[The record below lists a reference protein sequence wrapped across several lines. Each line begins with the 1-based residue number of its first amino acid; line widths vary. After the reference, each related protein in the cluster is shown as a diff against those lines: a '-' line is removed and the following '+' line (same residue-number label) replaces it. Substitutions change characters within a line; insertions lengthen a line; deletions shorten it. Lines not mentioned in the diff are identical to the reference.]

1 MIRKKKILIISDR
14 VHALPRMTS
23 LEEEFFKLG
32 NEVYFYSYS
41 NNDDRIHTSSYISN
55 NKLKNLI
62 KKIFNKQ
69 KLIFNIISFSKYLFS
84 FPDKYFVRWFLMK
97 QKEIDNIVV
106 KFNPDVIISS
116 SSPVTSH
123 IIARRI
129 AKKFK
134 IKWCADFRDLWS
146 LNHNH
151 PGKIIGKVLDGILEK
166 HIIKQANYIVTVSP
180 LISNQLSHFHD
191 KKVFVITN
199 GYSPEKYLKSP
210 SLEKDKFIIRY
221 TGSLYEEK
229 QKHTCLIFLDALIN
243 FKNENVLFEI
253 YSSQIDWI
261 VNEIKVRKLESIVLL
276 KGSMPHKDI
285 PDIQINSSLNII
297 FGFENYKSYYLKM
310 FEYLGAGRPIL
321 LISDEKY
328 KEPTIEIFNKFKY
341 AHVAYNVGGVNK
353 IINQLIKSPSLD
365 LDEKLLDKYKFP
377 YLAKE
382 YLKIINDHNGSR

>member
-1 MIRKKKILIISDR
+1 MNKLLNKRFNNQNIILSILIILFCIFFSISNSIISNDLDP
-14 VHALPRMTS
+14 ALVVAGKINIPDNNSPQLKIFKES
-23 LEEEFFKLG
+23 LTLI
-32 NEVYFYSYS
+32 VYFQALLIKIGLTNYF
-41 NNDDRIHTSSYISN
+41 ISN
-55 NKLKNLI
+55 ITIIISTLCFFIGIFLITKNLLI
-62 KKIFNKQ
+62 LFFN
-69 KLIFNIISFSKYLFS
+69 Y
-84 FPDKYFVRWFLMK
+84 FPNSIAFL
-97 QKEIDNIVV
+97 
-106 KFNPDVIISS
+106 
-116 SSPVTSH
+116 
-123 IIARRI
+123 
-129 AKKFK
+129 
-134 IKWCADFRDLWS
+134 
-146 LNHNH
+146 
-151 PGKIIGKVLDGILEK
+151 
-166 HIIKQANYIVTVSP
+166 Y
-180 LISNQLSHFHD
+180 
-191 KKVFVITN
+191 
-199 GYSPEKYLKSP
+199 
-210 SLEKDKFIIRY
+210 
-221 TGSLYEEK
+221 
-229 QKHTCLIFLDALIN
+229 TCLIFLDALIN
-243 FKNENVLFEI
+243 FKNEHVLFEI